1 MRVSCSIFQKF
12 PILTRNRGF
21 PTELY
26 VSAAK
31 IWDRLGLG
39 SLNMVWGDFVR
50 VFQDIALNL

>member
-1 MRVSCSIFQKF
+1 MRVSCSIFQNF
-12 PILTRNRGF
+12 PSLTKNRGF
-21 PTELY
+21 PTEY